1 LIILGS
7 GGGCFYGKDQV
18 NLVDGGTRQI
28 EELKVGDRI
37 WSLVHHGNHLI
48 QDEIILMM
56 DNGPNVSGFD

>member
-1 LIILGS
+1 VVVAV
-7 GGGCFYGKDQV
+7 FMVKDQV
-18 NLVDGGTRQI
+18 NLVTGGTRRL